1 MANADNIVLSVF
13 CYWAVEIK
21 ATETHNYASVTMV
34 ISYKAP
40 LQKLSDKWSNE
51 NYFTVWWKWNENENV
66 EETQNKWM
74 KADKKITYWMTQLM

>member
-21 ATETHNYASVTMV
+21 ATEIHNYASVTMV

-40 LQKLSDKWSNE
+40 LQKLSDK
-51 NYFTVWWKWNENENV
+51 
-66 EETQNKWM
+66 
-74 KADKKITYWMTQLM
+74 